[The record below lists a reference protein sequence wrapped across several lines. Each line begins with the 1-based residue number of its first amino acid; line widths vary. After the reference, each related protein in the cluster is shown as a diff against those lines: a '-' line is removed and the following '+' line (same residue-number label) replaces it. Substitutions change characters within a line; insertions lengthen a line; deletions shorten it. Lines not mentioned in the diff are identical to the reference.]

1 MDNKYTNLF
10 IEMAKTS
17 SVLAELVMEYN
28 RKKNDENGEKNS
40 EIMRDDFLA
49 LVDTITSG
57 DLVRNDY
64 IKLLVAAMIVR
75 NNIQDKVKAYEK
87 AINGYNI
94 DIIPKLQRI
103 VDETKTDEEAIALA
117 TELFTTKE

>member
-103 VDETKTDEEAIALA
+103 VDETKTDEEATALA

>member
-10 IEMAKTS
+10 TEMAKTS

-40 EIMRDDFLA
+40 EIMRDDFLT

-57 DLVRNDY
+57 NLVRNDY

-103 VDETKTDEEAIALA
+103 VDETKTDEEAITLA